1 MKLRELMTD
10 EIECCAPQDSLVEAA
25 QIMRNID
32 VGIVPVVEGD
42 KLLGVVTDRDI
53 VLRVIA
59 EGHDVGTTNVG
70 NCMTRSVITGTPDMD
85 AHDAAR
91 LMAEHQVRRLPVVDN
106 GRLTGMVAIGDLAT
120 VSIYENEAGE
130 ALSGISVPD
139 IPHH

>member
-10 EIECCAPQDSLVEAA
+10 EIECCAPQESLVKAA

-59 EGHDVGTTNVG
+59 EGRDVASTNVAE
-70 NCMTRSVITGTPDMD
+70 CMTQSVITASPDMD
-85 AHDAAR
+85 AHEAAR
-91 LMAEHQVRRLPVVDN
+91 LMAEQQIRRLPVVEN

-120 VSIYENEAGE
+120 VSIHENEAGE